1 VAYHPDSKRTKS
13 ILFYIGANTQFT
25 RELKPVIKRSTK
37 LNRTGLIV
45 MLITINISFC
55 LLSMPMSVLQIFYY
69 SHANSIEIDAFSKIS
84 SNEKKYS
91 ESFLELIEFLHAL
104 AEFLQFCNHSSN
116 FFLYSLSGKT
126 FRNETKKFLIQN
138 CVFVKN
144 LFKKN

>member
-1 VAYHPDSKRTKS
+1 MLSRLQVEPDRGLA
-13 ILFYIGANTQFT
+13 ICFLVRCGA
-25 RELKPVIKRSTK
+25 
-37 LNRTGLIV
+37 
-45 MLITINISFC
+45 
-55 LLSMPMSVLQIFYY
+55 
-69 SHANSIEIDAFSKIS
+69 S

-144 LFKKN
+144 LFKKNLQED